1 MEQLDALGDPAVRST
16 LLFVRASR
24 TSVTAAE
31 VASAL
36 ALPRT
41 VARWRLE
48 RLVDKGLLESAFE
61 RRSGRSG
68 PGAGRPAKTYAPR
81 PETVAIEFPRR
92 RYEALIEVLV
102 AALPRRRRAA
112 TLAEIGREY
121 GTELARAAKMRRATT
136 MPRGLDALCRGLG
149 RIGFQ
154 ARVES
159 ITDEQ
164 AVIVSATCPMRPLV
178 VGDPTLR
185 PLDTGMWHGL
195 IAAAAGDAAA
205 REVVCRTHDCLDAG
219 AACRIV
225 VTLRGRKP
233 LSRGTRTT

>member
-1 MEQLDALGDPAVRST
+1 MERLDALGDPTLRSM
-16 LLFVRASR
+16 LLFVRANG
-24 TSVTAAE
+24 TSVTAGEA
-31 VASAL
+31 AAAL
-36 ALPRT
+36 AVPRS

-48 RLVDKGLLESAFE
+48 RLLETGLLDSGFE

-68 PGAGRPAKTYAPR
+68 PGSGRPAKTYAPR

-92 RYEALIEVLV
+92 RYEALIQALV

-136 MPRGLDALCRGLG
+136 MPRALDALCRGLG
-149 RIGFQ
+149 QIGFQ

-185 PLDTGMWHGL
+185 PLDTGMWDGL
-195 IAAAAGDAAA
+195 
-205 REVVCRTHDCLDAG
+205 V
-219 AACRIV
+219 
-225 VTLRGRKP
+225 
-233 LSRGTRTT
+233 

>member
-1 MEQLDALGDPAVRST
+1 MQQLDALGDPAIRST

-24 TSVTAAE
+24 TSVTAGE

-68 PGAGRPAKTYAPR
+68 PGSGRPAKTYAPR

-92 RYEALIEVLV
+92 RYEALIEALV
-102 AALPRRRRAA
+102 AALPRRKRAA

-136 MPRGLDALCRGLG
+136 MPRALDALCRGLG
-149 RIGFQ
+149 RIVFQ

-159 ITDEQ
+159 ITDEK
-164 AVIVSATCPMRPLV
+164 AVIVSATSPMRHLV
-178 VGDPTLR
+178 VHDPT
-185 PLDTGMWHGL
+185 
-195 IAAAAGDAAA
+195 
-205 REVVCRTHDCLDAG
+205 
-219 AACRIV
+219 
-225 VTLRGRKP
+225 
-233 LSRGTRTT
+233 